1 MLMIYLLKV
10 DIPELLSPSGEEFL
24 RVLKAIDPER
34 VRTAKG
40 MEKNPRGRAACI
52 GAGLLLQYAVRN
64 YGKIKNSSV
73 GYPKGCITEVTIG
86 DLLGPGEA
94 LDLKYRT
101 GEQGKPYFTDD
112 SLPFFNISHA
122 GGMVVLAVSDTE
134 VGIDIQDKR
143 KNRETDMAERFFSER
158 ESRAVNEDESRDIFY
173 RLWSRKEALGKC
185 TGEGVRPYLDTDV
198 YDLNAPHLS
207 QYEWTEK
214 VLHDGMHL
222 CVCRCK

>member
-24 RVLKAIDPER
+24 RVLKAIDPGR
-34 VRTAKG
+34 AKTAKG

-52 GAGLLLQYAVRN
+52 GAGLLIQYAVRF
-64 YGKIKNSSV
+64 YGKTMNESG
-73 GYPKGCITEVTIG
+73 GYKDGCVKEVTIG
-86 DLLGPGEA
+86 DLLCSDEVM
-94 LDLKYRT
+94 DLKYRI
-101 GEQGKPYFTDD
+101 GEQGKPYFADD

-122 GGMVVLAVSDTE
+122 GGMVALAVSDTE

-143 KNRETDMAERFFSER
+143 KTREIDMAERFFSER
-158 ESRAVNEDESRDIFY
+158 ESRAVREDETGDVFY

-214 VLHDGMHL
+214 KLPDGMHL
-222 CVCRCK
+222 CVCRCR